1 MGLIRF
7 AIVFFLVWFVTSLLS
22 RYVFPFIVRFFARRM
37 SDRVRRDYE
46 RQMREKRRKEQEGE
60 VTIRYRPG
68 KDKIMTRDDGE
79 YIDYEEI
86 DD

>member
-7 AIVFFLVWFVTSLLS
+7 VIIFFLVWFISSLLS
-22 RYVFPFIVRFFARRM
+22 RYVFPWIVRFFATRM
-37 SDRVRRDYE
+37 SNRIRRDYE
-46 RQMREKRRKEQEGE
+46 KQMREKRRKEREGE

-68 KDKIMTRDDGE
+68 KDKIITRDDGE
-79 YIDYEEI
+79 YVDYEEL